1 MSAGWDAVT
10 AISSAVTCAILLVT
24 VMLARRQLEL
34 LRRSAQL
41 EGMIAVLRQVNE
53 PRHAESYRFVM
64 NEFETRMRDPEYR
77 RAHEIGTTDESVHK
91 ELPTLAIYEQIGA
104 YVHFGLID
112 ADAVYCQAGSR
123 AVRCWEKL
131 QEVVAIH
138 RRRAGP
144 GAWDNYERFVHG
156 SIRFARRTNPNYPG
170 PYLGSEAERLRMV
183 KSEPGSVKV
192 VKSSSVGQRAPF

>member
-1 MSAGWDAVT
+1 MT

-24 VMLARRQLEL
+24 VILARRQLEL

-41 EGMIAVLRQVNE
+41 EGMIAVLREVNE
-53 PRHAESYRFVM
+53 PRYVESHRFVM
-64 NEFETRMRDPEYR
+64 TELETRMRDPEYR
-77 RAHEIGTTDESVHK
+77 RAHEIGTTNESAHK
-91 ELPTLAIYEQIGA
+91 ELATLSIYEQIGA

-112 ADAVYCQAGSR
+112 ADAVYCQAGPR

-131 QEVVAIH
+131 QDVVAIH

-156 SIRFARRTNPNYPG
+156 AIRFARRTNPNYPG
-170 PYLGSEAERLRMV
+170 PYPGSETERLHIKPASGAVNVVR
-183 KSEPGSVKV
+183 SGSD
-192 VKSSSVGQRAPF
+192 GEAAPL